1 MNSKNKPGRVIVK
14 PLPLEKWHQKKTKES
29 FTVDK
34 AIFAQPDRTNYE
46 YKIDLSE
53 REWEKIYN
61 AKLGFGIVDK
71 DSNGNIQTNLTF
83 DPETPHEFFSTNRGK
98 VKLPNKT
105 TIFNKNVPVHLL
117 KIGILRGSPYVA
129 NSLAEWE
136 DGDYDLATHY
146 IEDKAKEIETSLSKV
161 EAKNE
166 AVLKA
171 SKATKEQK
179 VNVLKCL
186 VPGFKKPNE
195 NTDGFIT
202 MAIDEELEKDPSN
215 FLKWLKKDKKEVAME
230 AMVNDAIDQGVLKK
244 EGHKIKYFDTLL
256 GNSIKEVVDYMMDD
270 ENQTFMLQIKDKLS
284 S

>member
-1 MNSKNKPGRVIVK
+1 MNNKSKPNRVIVK
-14 PLPLEKWHQKKTKES
+14 PLPLEKWHQKSAKES

-34 AIFAQPDRTNYE
+34 SIQAQPDRTNFE
-46 YKIDLSE
+46 YKVDLTE
-53 REWEKIYN
+53 KEWEKIYN
-61 AKLGFGIVDK
+61 AKLGFDIVDK
-71 DSNGNIQTNLTF
+71 DENGKIITNLNF
-83 DPETPHEFFSTNRGK
+83 DPETPHKFFSTNRGR
-98 VKLPNKT
+98 VKLPNKS

-136 DGDYDLATHY
+136 EGNYDLATHY

-186 VPGFKKPNE
+186 IPGFKKPNE

-202 MAIDEELEKDPSN
+202 MAIDEELNRDPSN
-215 FLKWLKKDKKEVAME
+215 FLRWLNKDKKEVAME

-256 GNSIKEVVDYMMDD
+256 GNSTQEVVDYMMDD
-270 ENQTFMLQIKDKLS
+270 ENQTFMLQIKDKIS
-284 S
+284 N